1 MARARLRDRHQDN
14 LRKKLQV
21 LKAEQA
27 VTTPAPEENTAP
39 LAELQPQVKPEPK
52 PGTSQEDSQSDNENE
67 KLVHFFVNLNL
78 LNIYNLGRLKS
89 TPQIS

>member
-27 VTTPAPEENTAP
+27 VVTPAVPEAQSSGSST
-39 LAELQPQVKPEPK
+39 PK
-52 PGTSQEDSQSDNENE
+52 TLSESKIQNEEEASTSAANENDPA
-67 KLVHFFVNLNL
+67 
-78 LNIYNLGRLKS
+78 NINER
-89 TPQIS
+89 